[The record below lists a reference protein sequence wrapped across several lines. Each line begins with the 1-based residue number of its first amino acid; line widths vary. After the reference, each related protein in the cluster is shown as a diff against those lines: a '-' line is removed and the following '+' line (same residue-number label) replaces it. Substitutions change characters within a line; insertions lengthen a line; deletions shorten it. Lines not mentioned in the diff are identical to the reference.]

1 MTRLLRLTLLLLPAV
16 TVGFAAGL
24 YAQRRYQIAQIHAA
38 GDFAREMAGLK
49 DAIPAPPPKDDWL
62 YPGAKVRGRIE
73 GMALRIS
80 GELVRPAGTFLV
92 FTTKDSFDDVARF
105 YAGKAGF
112 EDPDAVA
119 ASRKAFSHS
128 GSLQGV
134 ATLVLDDAE
143 MPDEPGG
150 PRPVRSKTLIRR
162 SPSYD
167 VTVVLTQADGEEH
180 LHGTLLFEPRV
191 EETGQ
196 PAIR

>member
-1 MTRLLRLTLLLLPAV
+1 MNRPLRLALVLVPALGI
-16 TVGFAAGL
+16 GFAAGL
-24 YAQRRYQIAQIHAA
+24 YAQRRYQIARIHAA
-38 GDFAREMAGLK
+38 EDFAREMAGLK
-49 DAIPAPPPKDDWL
+49 DAIPAPPPKDEWL

-92 FTTKDSFDDVARF
+92 ITTTDGFDDVARF

-119 ASRKAFSHS
+119 TSRKAFSHS

-143 MPDEPGG
+143 VPGDPGG

-167 VTVVLTQADGEEH
+167 VIVMLTQADGEAH
-180 LHGTLLFEPRV
+180 VHGTLLFEPRV
-191 EETGQ
+191 EAAGR
-196 PAIR
+196 PAVR

>member
-1 MTRLLRLTLLLLPAV
+1 MNRVLRLALVLVPTLA
-16 TVGFAAGL
+16 VGFAAGL

-38 GDFAREMAGLK
+38 ADFAREMAGLK

-62 YPGAKVRGRIE
+62 YPRAKIRGRIE

-80 GELVRPAGTFLV
+80 GELVRPGGTFLV
-92 FTTKDSFDDVARF
+92 FTTQDRFDDVARF

-119 ASRKAFSHS
+119 TSRMAFSHS

-143 MPDEPGG
+143 VPDAPGR

-167 VTVVLTQADGEEH
+167 VTVVLTQAEGEEH
-180 LHGTLLFEPRV
+180 VHGTLLLEPRV
-191 EETGQ
+191 EETGR
-196 PAIR
+196 PAGR